1 MSTPFDGAGAIPG
14 ALLCPVRV
22 RDDVLEVL
30 MTRRAFW
37 NHQKDRP
44 MRYPGEWVFPGGSR
58 EEGDVGLLETA
69 IREFREELHYD
80 GEVKGTRRLRAAT
93 QDSHGRTYYSEFY
106 AAKVDSAFPFMPHE
120 GDEVIDVKWLR
131 PADALG
137 LIRSGEFTTEQL
149 GEFRERGLGDSRF
162 GIYAV
167 NERQFPIQNV
177 LTLELIQSMPELRE
191 EYR

>member
-1 MSTPFDGAGAIPG
+1 MSTPSGADGPIPG

-22 RDDVLEVL
+22 RSDVLEVL

-37 NHQKDRP
+37 NNQRDRP

-58 EEGDVGLLETA
+58 EEGDAGLVETA

-80 GEVKGTRRLRAAT
+80 GEVTATRRLRSAT
-93 QDSHGRTYYSEFY
+93 QGSHGRSYYSEFY
-106 AAKVDSAFPFMPHE
+106 AAKVDPAFLFSPHE
-120 GDEVIDVKWLR
+120 GGEVIDVRWFR
-131 PADALG
+131 PADALD

-167 NERQFPIQNV
+167 DERQFPIQNV
-177 LTLELIQSMPELRE
+177 LTLELILSMPELRE